1 MTESIPYYYISH
13 NFFFLSAYVQ
23 STLRTEMVNIK
34 EDDSGRPLEE
44 VHGGNREIQSLRAL
58 PRDVGDET
66 ATWTKT
72 MATGFLDSLLDFDP
86 SFWGFFKDLFSN
98 LALSR
103 SGSRPLRIDALQERD
118 GLSSASA
125 ITFIRFVS

>member
-1 MTESIPYYYISH
+1 M
-13 NFFFLSAYVQ
+13 
-23 STLRTEMVNIK
+23 
-34 EDDSGRPLEE
+34 
-44 VHGGNREIQSLRAL
+44 RAL

-72 MATGFLDSLLDFDP
+72 MATGFLDSLLDFGP

-125 ITFIRFVS
+125 ITFIRSVS